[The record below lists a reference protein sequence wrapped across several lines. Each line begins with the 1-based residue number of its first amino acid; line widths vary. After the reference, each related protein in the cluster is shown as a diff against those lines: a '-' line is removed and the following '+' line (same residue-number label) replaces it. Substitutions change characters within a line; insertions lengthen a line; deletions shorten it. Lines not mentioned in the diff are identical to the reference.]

1 MFNAATNK
9 EPIMNATNKVFYN
22 GVNRYKTVSAAAAA
36 LITGMMLVW
45 FYAAINKA
53 ERNAEIAYAAEHRIT
68 VTATKL
74 VEAPSAGQ
82 VANLGSA
89 SRFN

>member
-1 MFNAATNK
+1 
-9 EPIMNATNKVFYN
+9 MNATNKVFYN

-36 LITGMMLVW
+36 IVTGMMLVW

-53 ERNAEIAYAAEHRIT
+53 ERDADRAWAAEHRIT

-74 VEAPSAGQ
+74 VEAPAAGQ
-82 VANLGSA
+82 VAELDSA

>member
-36 LITGMMLVW
+36 LVTGMMLVW
-45 FYAAINKA
+45 FYTAINSA
-53 ERNAEIAYAAEHRIT
+53 ERNAELAYAAEHRIT

-74 VEAPSAGQ
+74 VSAPAAGQ
-82 VANLGSA
+82 VADLGSA
-89 SRFN
+89 SRYN

>member
-1 MFNAATNK
+1 
-9 EPIMNATNKVFYN
+9 MNATNKVFYN

-36 LITGMMLVW
+36 LITGMTLAW
-45 FYAAINKA
+45 FYTAINKA
-53 ERNAEIAYAAEHRIT
+53 ERNAELAYAAEHRIT

-74 VEAPSAGQ
+74 VEAPSTGQ
-82 VANLGSA
+82 VAKLESG